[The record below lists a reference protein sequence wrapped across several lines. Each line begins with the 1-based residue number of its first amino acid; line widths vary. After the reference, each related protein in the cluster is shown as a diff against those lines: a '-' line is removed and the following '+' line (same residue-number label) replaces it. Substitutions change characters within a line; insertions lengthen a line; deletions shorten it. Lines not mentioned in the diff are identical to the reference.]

1 MPRPRALPW
10 AGLWPGL
17 WSSIAERGLKS
28 EHQRP
33 RAHGASSFRLRHSL
47 VIRLSSFVIFLCAST
62 LPAADP
68 KPPCCRALPPGKP
81 LTDKSLYQLDST
93 WTSDVGREVKLGVL
107 RGRVQVVAMFF
118 AQCEYACPIIVENMR
133 VIETALPAALRDRV
147 DFLLVSFDTER
158 DTPEVLRAYRN
169 KTKLAPAHWT
179 LLRGGTD
186 DVRELAALLGVN
198 YQRDAR
204 GQFAHSNVIT
214 VLNAEGEVAFQQAG
228 LNKDSKETIS
238 AVEKALAAA
247 AATISTQPSQP
258 TP

>member
-1 MPRPRALPW
+1 MTKPEGRAT
-10 AGLWPGL
+10 
-17 WSSIAERGLKS
+17 
-28 EHQRP
+28 H
-33 RAHGASSFRLRHSL
+33 AHAASSLRLRHSF
-47 VIRLSSFVIFLCAST
+47 VIRFSSYVILLASA
-62 LPAADP
+62 LAAEKARPSAAEP

-93 WTSDVGREVKLGVL
+93 WTSDVGREVQLDVL

-133 VIETALPAALRDRV
+133 AIETALPVALRDRV

-158 DTPEVLRAYRN
+158 DTPAVLRAYRK

-179 LLRGGTD
+179 LLRGSTD
-186 DVRELAALLGVN
+186 DVRELAALLGIN

-214 VLNAEGEVAFQQAG
+214 VLNPEGEVAFQQAG
-228 LNKDSKETIS
+228 LNKDSKETI
-238 AVEKALAAA
+238 AAIEKALAAA
-247 AATISTQPSQP
+247 AAP
-258 TP
+258 